1 MRYEEIMS
9 RITKKQ
15 QAEIIFAFKE
25 ELIPIIRLADRYKVS
40 RQAIYKMLS
49 KNGVEMKAFSIVMVK
64 CDTCGAEIK
73 RNRCRVRKQKH
84 HFCNIA
90 CHAAFLEARIGK
102 QKMAR
107 FKVSEHFKLKPE
119 NVIHFDDGNDWNTSI
134 HNLAVFANQQDHIL
148 WHFNKS
154 AEPIWKFSL

>member
-1 MRYEEIMS
+1 MS
-9 RITKKQ
+9 QITKKQ

-25 ELIPIIRLADRYKVS
+25 ELIPIIRLADRYEVS
-40 RQAIYKMLS
+40 RQAIYQMLS
-49 KNGVEMKAFSIVMVK
+49 KNGVETKALSIVTVK

-84 HFCNIA
+84 HFCNTD
-90 CHAAFLEARIGK
+90 CHAAFLRASIGK

-107 FKVSEHFKLKPE
+107 FKVSEYFELKPG
-119 NVIHFDDGNDWNTSI
+119 NIVHFEDGNDWNTTI
-134 HNLAVFANQQDHIL
+134 YNLIVFANQQDHIL

-154 AEPIWKFSL
+154 VEPIWRLNV